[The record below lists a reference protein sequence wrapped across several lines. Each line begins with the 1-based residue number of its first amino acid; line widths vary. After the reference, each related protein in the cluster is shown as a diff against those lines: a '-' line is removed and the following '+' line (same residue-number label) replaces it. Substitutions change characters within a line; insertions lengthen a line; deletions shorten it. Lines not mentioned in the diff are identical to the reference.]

1 MIRGVP
7 TFAAAIALLLCL
19 CVPTRATTSA
29 HSQQARPNVYPGSI
43 VTDPDGSL
51 WFTEVRGIEQLTTSG
66 KFHLFR
72 VPDLGGTNGENIPS
86 SLAFDKTGQVWF
98 TSGQRIG
105 RIDSH
110 GRITLFPVPKKLGYP
125 TVFSD
130 PQGQLWRML
139 LLEPGDTTHAAF
151 AHVTPEGKMTPI
163 FSLQAATLSGL
174 TVARDGRFWFTETR
188 ITDPTQ
194 GSGPMNA
201 GWILPDGRSAR
212 FPLPRTIANLCGP
225 KDCLLASDITS
236 SRDGSIWFGYLGPA
250 VGRVTDKGHV
260 DLYSLPPTTLAPTS
274 MVQGPDGNIWLG
286 TIGYGIDRIDRTG
299 QVTFFPVSTRLD
311 IYGGFINGGLASSG
325 LTVGRDRALWFTIA
339 CQNSIGHLTLTGQ
352 VIRYQIPG
360 TATDA
365 GSGCPSLP

>member
-7 TFAAAIALLLCL
+7 TFAAVVVLFLCL
-19 CVPTRATTSA
+19 CVPAGATFSARA
-29 HSQQARPNVYPGSI
+29 QQARPNVYPGSI
-43 VTDPDGSL
+43 VTGPDGNL
-51 WFTEVRGIEQLTTSG
+51 WFTEARGIERLTTSG
-66 KFHLFR
+66 KFRLFR
-72 VPDLGGTNGENIPS
+72 VPGLGGSGGGDAPS
-86 SLAFDKTGQVWF
+86 SLAIDKTGQVWF

-105 RIDSH
+105 RLDAH
-110 GRITLFPVPKKLGYP
+110 GRITLFPVPKSLGYP

-194 GSGPMNA
+194 GSGPMYA
-201 GWILPDGRSAR
+201 DWILPDGRSAR
-212 FPLPRTIANLCGP
+212 FPLPRTVANLCDP
-225 KDCLLASDITS
+225 KDCLLASDITTS
-236 SRDGSIWFGYLGPA
+236 SDGSMWFGYFGPA
-250 VGRVTDKGHV
+250 IGRVTGKGHV
-260 DLYSLPPTTLAPTS
+260 AVYSLPLTTLIPTS
-274 MVQGPDGNIWLG
+274 MVQGPDGNIWFG
-286 TIGYGIDRIDRTG
+286 TVGYGIDRIDRTG
-299 QVTFFPVSTRLD
+299 QVTFFPVSSRLD
-311 IYGGFINGGLASSG
+311 IYGGFVDGGLASSG
-325 LTVGRDRALWFTIA
+325 LTVGRDRAMWFTMA
-339 CQNSIGHLTLTGQ
+339 CQKSIGRITLTGQ
-352 VIRYQIPG
+352 VTRFQIPG